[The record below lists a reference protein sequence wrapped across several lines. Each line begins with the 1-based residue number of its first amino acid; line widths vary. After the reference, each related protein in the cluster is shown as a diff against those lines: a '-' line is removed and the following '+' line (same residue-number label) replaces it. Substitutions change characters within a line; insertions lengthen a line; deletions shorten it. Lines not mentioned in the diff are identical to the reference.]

1 MKLKTHNIFTT
12 GILTVIGSFFTN
24 PLTSLISA
32 SLLSLMVNQIIDTL
46 GHKRVYKSKIS
57 GLPLKRIGGRK
68 RKKDND
74 DGSYLVRT
82 PLTHT
87 ITRSVFWGLIPAVIL
102 FLLFGSLDKLPALHL
117 NGYQPYWILL
127 QGIFAGPL
135 HMCLDIITEGGI
147 FRRKNNKFVR
157 FAVAHIAYDDL
168 FWNVFFQFAGLGFV
182 FLIFYSRGLLG
193 GHYGRII

>member
-1 MKLKTHNIFTT
+1 MKLKTHNIFTI
-12 GILTVIGSFFTN
+12 GILTAIGSFFTN
-24 PLTSLISA
+24 PITSLISA
-32 SLLSLMVNQIIDTL
+32 SLLSLIANQIIDTF
-46 GHKRVYKSKIS
+46 GHKRVYKNKIL
-57 GLPLKRIGGRK
+57 GLSLKRINRRK
-68 RKKDND
+68 RKNNND
-74 DGSYLVRT
+74 DDSYLVRT

-87 ITRSVFWGLIPAVIL
+87 LIRSIFWGMIPAVIL

-135 HMCLDIITEGGI
+135 HMCLDMITEDGI
-147 FRRKNNKFVR
+147 FRHKNNKFVR

-168 FWNVFFQFAGLGFV
+168 FWNVFFQLVGLGFV
-182 FLIFYSRGLLG
+182 FLIFYSHGLLG